1 MIERSPEATNADL
14 TVATL
19 ELLHSLMAW
28 MVMANV
34 ATPDRAAGIVKITA
48 QKLEAR
54 GEDRAARALLHA
66 FQGALNGEWEN
77 MKKLSQ
83 HDPDQGRA

>member
-1 MIERSPEATNADL
+1 MIDRSPEATNADI
-14 TVATL
+14 TIATL

-34 ATPDRAAGIVKITA
+34 TAPEKAAGVVRITA

-54 GEDRAARALLHA
+54 GEDRASRVLLDA

-77 MKKLSQ
+77 MKRLSQ
-83 HDPDQGRA
+83 HDPSQGRA